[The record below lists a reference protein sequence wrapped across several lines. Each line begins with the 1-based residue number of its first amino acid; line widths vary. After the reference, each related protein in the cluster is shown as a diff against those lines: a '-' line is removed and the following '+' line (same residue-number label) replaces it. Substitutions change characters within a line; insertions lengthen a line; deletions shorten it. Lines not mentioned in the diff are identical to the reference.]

1 MEQAAL
7 RFVVRGRVQGVGFRV
22 FVAQQAHQLG
32 VRGYARNQPDGS
44 VEVVAVGSGPAL
56 DELAFDLQQGPRAAR
71 VTSLQ
76 SMPIAPVPD
85 FADFVIR

>member
-1 MEQAAL
+1 M
-7 RFVVRGRVQGVGFRV
+7 
-22 FVAQQAHQLG
+22 
-32 VRGYARNQPDGS
+32 RGYARNQPDGS

-71 VTSLQ
+71 VVSLQ

>member
-1 MEQAAL
+1 METAAV

-22 FVAQQAHQLG
+22 FVAQQAHHLG

-44 VEVVAVGSGPAL
+44 VEVVAVGSNPAL
-56 DELAFDLQQGPRAAR
+56 DEFALDLRRGPSAAR

-76 SMPIAPVPD
+76 TTPVAPVPAFSD
-85 FADFVIR
+85 FEIR